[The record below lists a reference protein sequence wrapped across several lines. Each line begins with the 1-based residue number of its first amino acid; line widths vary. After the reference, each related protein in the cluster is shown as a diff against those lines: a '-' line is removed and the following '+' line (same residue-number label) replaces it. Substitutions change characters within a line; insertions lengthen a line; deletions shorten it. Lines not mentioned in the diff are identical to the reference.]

1 MDEIFICFTCLF
13 AGLFV
18 SLFSCYF
25 SGYNFLLLLIYLPL
39 CLFYQLSCFFSFPST
54 GMNYFVPCLM
64 QNNRKSP
71 LISTFSDEVSVP
83 FRLVT
88 LVKRSRYSRDVL
100 NEKNELNFY
109 KTNTIYDLMWISFQL
124 SQYINAGITFYLT
137 NRFQVA
143 IPSVTHSAA
152 PRVPLFLFS
161 PHFDVLCDLLLNRRK
176 ATWNLFVLYN
186 KELKCT
192 EKKF

>member
-1 MDEIFICFTCLF
+1 MDKIFICFTCLF

-25 SGYNFLLLLIYLPL
+25 SGYSFLLLLIYEPL
-39 CLFYQLSCFFSFPST
+39 CLFYKLSCFFSFPST

-64 QNNRKSP
+64 QNHMKSP

-100 NEKNELNFY
+100 NEKNELNFF
-109 KTNTIYDLMWISFQL
+109 KTRTIYDLM
-124 SQYINAGITFYLT
+124 
-137 NRFQVA
+137 
-143 IPSVTHSAA
+143 
-152 PRVPLFLFS
+152 
-161 PHFDVLCDLLLNRRK
+161 
-176 ATWNLFVLYN
+176 
-186 KELKCT
+186 
-192 EKKF
+192 